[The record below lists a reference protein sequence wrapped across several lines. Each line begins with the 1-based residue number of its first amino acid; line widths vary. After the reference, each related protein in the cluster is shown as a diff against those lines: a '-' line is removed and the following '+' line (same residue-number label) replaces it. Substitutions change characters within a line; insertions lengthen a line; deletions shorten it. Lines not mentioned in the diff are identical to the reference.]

1 MVSRRQERI
10 ADLLREELSLLIS
23 SELTDPRLEEAMLNV
38 TDVRVSAD
46 LHTAHVYVE
55 HALGE
60 EKSRHILSA
69 LANAQSFLRRALVE
83 NLDLRFVPDLF
94 FHVDMTERRAQHI
107 DALLN
112 TISET
117 SRPEADGPSANQEDH
132 ADASESIGSQSDHVG
147 QPDDQGQPATS
158 GADRDAG

>member
-10 ADLLREELSLLIS
+10 ADLLREELGLLIS
-23 SELTDPRLEEAMLNV
+23 TELTDPRLEDAMLTV

-60 EKSRHILSA
+60 AQSRQVLTA

-94 FHVDMTERRAQHI
+94 FHIDMTERRAQHV
-107 DALLN
+107 DALLDS
-112 TISET
+112 IAQASAA
-117 SRPEADGPSANQEDH
+117 PANQEQH
-132 ADASESIGSQSDHVG
+132 ADASESDRA
-147 QPDDQGQPATS
+147 ATERG
-158 GADRDAG
+158 GASEHAAD